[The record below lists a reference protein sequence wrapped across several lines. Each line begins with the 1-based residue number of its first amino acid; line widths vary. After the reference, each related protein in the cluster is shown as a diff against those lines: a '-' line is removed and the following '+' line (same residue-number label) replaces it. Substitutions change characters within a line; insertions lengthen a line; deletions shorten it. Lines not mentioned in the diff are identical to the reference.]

1 MTDAELD
8 QLLKTSQPAPNIPR
22 DFRSE
27 VWSRIALAEAATV
40 KSRWHSLLLQL
51 LAALT
56 RPLPATATIA
66 ATILLGAWLG
76 SASAP
81 QPGDAKVSYA
91 ETISPFRHFDTP

>member
-8 QLLKTSQPAPNIPR
+8 QLLKNSEPASNIQR
-22 DFRSE
+22 NFRSE
-27 VWSRIALAEAATV
+27 VWSRIALADAATV
-40 KSRWHSLLLQL
+40 KNRWRLLLPQL

-66 ATILLGAWLG
+66 GTILLGAWLG

-81 QPGDAKVSYA
+81 QPRDAKVSYA